1 MKDANGEPGVSGGS
15 TMAPGDPRQVWP
27 LTHFRSVCFL
37 FKKKLDLRGTQ
48 INDHLEGCCP
58 LLFLP
63 QTPSSQSRTHE
74 GPSELTRRPQPR
86 YLA

>member
-37 FKKKLDLRGTQ
+37 FKKNLICVERKSMIIWKDVV
-48 INDHLEGCCP
+48 P
-58 LLFLP
+58 FLFLP